1 MSVIKKSKHMIK
13 ALAPAKMI
21 QARLHKRVM
30 MDFADRIGLVYF
42 GYVDQR
48 NDEHRLVRGLTMS
61 TRHHDNHY
69 CIGTF
74 QGYDMTLVERS
85 DTILFPGKPSQTH
98 DWIIMEFD
106 LHANVDLPHIFV
118 GLRSHNDTF
127 YAHLFTKFPALT
139 KAPLGTFSG
148 YLPSFTNR
156 YTVYTA
162 PVYIEVAQRLIDPSV
177 AQVMG
182 DHFGNLM
189 VEISEGSVYVYAEDQ
204 RPSQALLDKMLKF
217 GVWLASSID
226 ARVAPAHHNEENSL
240 F

>member
-1 MSVIKKSKHMIK
+1 MSVIKKSRRIITS
-13 ALAPAKMI
+13 LAPAKVI

-30 MDFADRIGLVYF
+30 MEFAEKIGLVYF

-48 NDEHRLVRGLTMS
+48 SDEHRLVRGLTMS

-85 DTILFPGKPSQTH
+85 DTLTFPGKSSQSH

-106 LHANVDLPHIFV
+106 LHTKVDLPHIFI
-118 GLRSHNDTF
+118 GLRTHSDTF
-127 YAHLFTKFPALT
+127 YAHLFTKFPTLA

-148 YLPSFTNR
+148 YLASFTNK
-156 YTVYTA
+156 YTVYTSPA
-162 PVYIEVAQRLIDPSV
+162 HLDMAQRLVDPSV
-177 AQVMG
+177 AQVIG

-189 VEISEGSVYVYAEDQ
+189 IEISEGSVFIYAEDQ
-204 RPSQALLDKMLKF
+204 RPSQALLDRMLKF
-217 GVWLASSID
+217 GVWLAASID
-226 ARVAPAHHNEENSL
+226 ARMMPQQQENSL